1 MSSAYLLIGL
11 FATFTAVGLFSYA
24 FSASG
29 GDRERA
35 VSFLKR
41 QVDRS
46 SINLREEEL
55 NQSLLSRSLMPV
67 LQRLGAV
74 IKLVTPKG
82 MTESTRQKI
91 ALAGLTDS
99 TNAEQVIAFRF
110 VGAAASFVLILL
122 WSSSRGTAFGSTL
135 LMSVFFAAI
144 AYFAPDA
151 ILSGRADRRQDQI
164 RKALPDT
171 MDMLMISV
179 EAGLGLDAAMG
190 RVIQHVKGPL
200 SDELNRVLQE
210 MRLGMSRTEA
220 LKTLK
225 ERTKLEELDSF
236 VVAIVKADSFG
247 VSIANVLRAQ
257 AHELRTKR
265 RQRAEEK
272 AQKIPVKI
280 LFPLIFCVLPALFV
294 VVIGPGVIQIAQSLV
309 GGL

>member
-1 MSSAYLLIGL
+1 MSSALFLVGL
-11 FATFTAVGLFSYA
+11 FATFSAVGLFSYA

-29 GDRERA
+29 ADRERA

-46 SINLREEEL
+46 SINLRESEL
-55 NQSLLSRSLMPV
+55 KQSLMSRSLGPLFNRV
-67 LQRLGAV
+67 GALIRL
-74 IKLVTPKG
+74 ITPQG

-91 ALAGLTDS
+91 ALAGLSDATTAD
-99 TNAEQVIAFRF
+99 QVIAFRF

-122 WSSSRGTAFGSTL
+122 WSSSRGAAFGSTL
-135 LMSVFFAAI
+135 LLSAFFAAI

-179 EAGLGLDAAMG
+179 EAGLGLDAAMA

-200 SDELNRVLQE
+200 SEELNRVLQE
-210 MRLGMSRTEA
+210 MRLGMTRSEA
-220 LKTLK
+220 LKQLK
-225 ERTKLEELDSF
+225 DRTKLEELDAF
-236 VVAIVKADSFG
+236 VVAIVKADTFG

-257 AHELRTKR
+257 AHELRTRR

-280 LFPLIFCVLPALFV
+280 LFPLVFCVLPALFV
-294 VVIGPGVIQIAQSLV
+294 VVIGPGVIQIARSLV